1 MLSGEPIPIRYAQGK
16 PLTPSPNSDIELN
29 WKIILFGE
37 GESFERR
44 LRPPS
49 AGSGQAL
56 SRRTPIFLNCGIVQ
70 GKTIISQGL

>member
-1 MLSGEPIPIRYAQGK
+1 MNLTPFATLRVHPEGFTLKGK

-44 LRPPS
+44 LRP
-49 AGSGQAL
+49 L
-56 SRRTPIFLNCGIVQ
+56 SRRTPLVENANILW
-70 GKTIISQGL
+70 